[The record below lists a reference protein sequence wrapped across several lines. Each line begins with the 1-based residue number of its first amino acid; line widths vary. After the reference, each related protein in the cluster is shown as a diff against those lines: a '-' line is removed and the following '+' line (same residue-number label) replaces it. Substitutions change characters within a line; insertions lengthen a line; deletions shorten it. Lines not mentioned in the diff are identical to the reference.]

1 MMAVLLGPHLI
12 RKLDMRSA
20 KKPPAQPAGS
30 FSWMLE
36 LLKKHWGWISGIGA
50 ALAPIAGIVN
60 LATYA
65 HYIGRPDIFMPSLEL
80 GPGLILL
87 WLAYILFFVLLIGS
101 MLISSLFLSFGL
113 SELRPKPPAAASIAR
128 ILTIITAASMFIVVL
143 PVGYRAYYGETAS
156 AWWALLVFAIPALC
170 SWFFIAGNIDKA
182 ESLGRVIKRWHWLWA
197 CIAFTLVVGF
207 AALSGIYP
215 AWFVTKFYQ
224 ERGIAGGALE
234 AAAFC
239 VIVMVF
245 SLAPSTGYYQ
255 LVSKGRAAQIRGAL
269 GGLVVFLAVLMLMVP
284 ALLTFPSVFAVKF
297 LGISDRQINRYL
309 ITNAEYPADNLN
321 AKLWS
326 LSHSMERKYLIE
338 GIALYRYGS
347 IVLLCPSHLAEVK
360 EKELD
365 QHTGQCIPFAKSDV
379 KQLDEV
385 PQSP

>member
-1 MMAVLLGPHLI
+1 
-12 RKLDMRSA
+12 MRSA
-20 KKPPAQPAGS
+20 KKSPPQPAGS
-30 FSWMLE
+30 FSWTLE
-36 LLKKHWGWISGIGA
+36 LLKGHCGWISGIVA
-50 ALAPIAGIVN
+50 AMAPIAGIVN

-65 HYIGRPDIFMPSLEL
+65 HYIGRPDVFMPSLEL

-128 ILTIITAASMFIVVL
+128 ILTIITSVSMFAVVL
-143 PVGYRAYYGETAS
+143 PVGYQAYHGETAS
-156 AWWALLVFAIPALC
+156 AGWALLVFVIPALC
-170 SWFFIAGNIDKA
+170 SWFFIAGNTDKA
-182 ESLGRVIKRWHWLWA
+182 ESLGRVNKRWQWLWA
-197 CIAFTLVVGF
+197 CVAFTLVVGF

-224 ERGIAGGALE
+224 ERGIAGGVAE
-234 AAAFC
+234 AGAFC
-239 VIVMVF
+239 VIAMVF
-245 SLAPSTGYYQ
+245 SLAPSIGYYQ
-255 LVSKGRAAQIRGAL
+255 LASKGRAAQIRGAV

-284 ALLTFPSVFAVKF
+284 TLLTFPSVFAVKF

-309 ITNAEYPADNLN
+309 VTNIEYPADNLD

-326 LSHSMERKYLIE
+326 LTRSMERKYLIE

-347 IVLLCPSHLAEVK
+347 IVLLCPSNLAGIT

-365 QHTGQCIPFAKSDV
+365 QHTGQCIPFAKNEV

>member
-1 MMAVLLGPHLI
+1 
-12 RKLDMRSA
+12 
-20 KKPPAQPAGS
+20 
-30 FSWMLE
+30 MLE
-36 LLKKHWGWISGIGA
+36 LLKEHWGWISGIVA

-65 HYIGRPDIFMPSLEL
+65 HYIGRPDVFMPSLEL

-128 ILTIITAASMFIVVL
+128 VLTIITAASMFVVIL
-143 PVGYRAYYGETAS
+143 PVGYQAYNGEMAS
-156 AWWALLVFAIPALC
+156 AWWALLVFVIPALC

-182 ESLGRVIKRWHWLWA
+182 ESLGRVIKRWQWLWA
-197 CIAFTLVVGF
+197 CMAFTLVVGF

-224 ERGIAGGALE
+224 ERGIVGGVAE
-234 AAAFC
+234 AAASC
-239 VIVMVF
+239 LIAMVF
-245 SLAPSTGYYQ
+245 SLAPTVGYYQ
-255 LVSKGRAAQIRGAL
+255 LASKGRVAQIRGAL

-309 ITNAEYPADNLN
+309 ITNAEYPAENLN
-321 AKLWS
+321 VELWS
-326 LSHSMERKYLIE
+326 LSRGMERKYLIE
-338 GIALYRYGS
+338 GFALYRYGS
-347 IVLLCPSHLAEVK
+347 IVLLCPSHLAGK
-360 EKELD
+360 TEKELD
-365 QHTGQCIPFAKSDV
+365 QLTGQCIPFAKSEV
-379 KQLDEV
+379 KQLNEV
-385 PQSP
+385 PQSQ